1 MRRLITLTTDFGTRD
16 GFVGVMK
23 GVILGINPNLTLV
36 DITHDIEPQNIAQ
49 GAFVLANA
57 VPYFP
62 PDTIHLVV
70 VDPGVGSARRALAAQ
85 VGETF
90 FVAPDNGVLSFVLR
104 PFDFAQGFVVS
115 AQPNGKPSSSVVRP
129 SSIHVVHLTN
139 TAYFLPRVS
148 STFHGRDIFAPVAAH
163 LSLGVPLDALG
174 ARVDDWV
181 QLPLER
187 ATRRDDQIIGR
198 VVYIDRFG
206 NAITNIGE
214 EMLEGLDHAQL
225 VVRIGAYTLR
235 GIHTTYA
242 NASQGEPLALVSSSW
257 HVEIAV
263 REGNA
268 AQALGIRVGDMVS
281 IELATC

>member
-1 MRRLITLTTDFGTRD
+1 MRPIITLTTDFGTRD

-23 GVILGINPNLTLV
+23 GVILGINPHVTLV
-36 DITHDIEPQNIAQ
+36 DITHEIEPQNIAQ
-49 GAFVLANA
+49 GAFILANA

-62 PDTIHLVV
+62 PNTIHLII

-85 VGETF
+85 VDATF

-104 PFDFAQGFVVS
+104 PSSFVVS
-115 AQPNGKPSSSVVRP
+115 V
-129 SSIHVVHLTN
+129 TN
-139 TAYFLPRVS
+139 PAYFLPRVS
-148 STFHGRDIFAPVAAH
+148 TTFHGRDIFAPVAAH

-174 ARVDDWV
+174 TRLDDWV
-181 QLPLER
+181 QLASER
-187 ATRRDDQIIGR
+187 ATRHDDRIIGR

-214 EMLEGLDHAQL
+214 DMLRGLDRARLMVH
-225 VVRIGAYTLR
+225 IGAHTLR
-235 GIHTTYA
+235 GIRTTYA
-242 NASQGEPLALVSSSW
+242 DASPGEALALVSSSW

-268 AQALGIRVGDMVS
+268 AHALGIRIGDGVS
-281 IELATC
+281 IDTA

>member
-1 MRRLITLTTDFGTRD
+1 MPCPITLTTDFGTRD

-23 GVILGINPNLTLV
+23 GVILGINPNVTLV
-36 DITHDIEPQNIAQ
+36 DITHEIEPQNIAQ

-62 PDTIHLVV
+62 PNTIHLII
-70 VDPGVGSARRALAAQ
+70 VDPGVGSTRRALAAQ

-90 FVAPDNGVLSFVLR
+90 FVAPDNGILSFVLR
-104 PFDFAQGFVVS
+104 PSSSVFR
-115 AQPNGKPSSSVVRP
+115 PSSS
-129 SSIHVVHLTN
+129 VVHLTN
-139 TAYFLPRVS
+139 TAYFLPRIS
-148 STFHGRDIFAPVAAH
+148 TTFHGRDIFAPIAAH

-174 ARVDDWV
+174 TRIDDWV
-181 QLPLER
+181 QLAPER
-187 ATRRDDQIIGR
+187 ATRHDDRIIGR

-214 EMLEGLDHAQL
+214 EMLKGLDRARL
-225 VVRIGAYTLR
+225 VVRIGAQTLR
-235 GIHTTYA
+235 GIRTTYA
-242 NASQGEPLALVSSSW
+242 DVSRGEPLALVSSSW

-268 AQALGIRVGDMVS
+268 AHTLGIRVGDQVS
-281 IELATC
+281 IELVTC